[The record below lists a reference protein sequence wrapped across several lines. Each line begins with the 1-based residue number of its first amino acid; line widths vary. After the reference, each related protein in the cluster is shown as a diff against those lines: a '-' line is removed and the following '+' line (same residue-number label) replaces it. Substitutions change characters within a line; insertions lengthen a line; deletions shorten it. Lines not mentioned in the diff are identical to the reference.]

1 MEWFNETDSLS
12 FELWEQRLAQEALRR
27 TQGDIPAAAELMG
40 ISRASLHQKMRNGW
54 IKSENET
61 RPVQDWD
68 SDHLK
73 NGFST

>member
-40 ISRASLHQKMRNGW
+40 ISRASWYQKIRNGS
-54 IKSENET
+54 IKSENATKPE
-61 RPVQDWD
+61 QDCD
-68 SDHLK
+68 SGHLK
-73 NGFST
+73 NGFSK